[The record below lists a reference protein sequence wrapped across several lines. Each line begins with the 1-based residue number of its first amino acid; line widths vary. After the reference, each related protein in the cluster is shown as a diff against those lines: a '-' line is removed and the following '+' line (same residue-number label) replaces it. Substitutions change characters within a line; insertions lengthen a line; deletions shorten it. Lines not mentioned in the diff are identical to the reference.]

1 MDRDRSIGMS
11 MSKSIGW
18 NIGTSMGRDTRRRV
32 GRVVDRARSPNNST
46 LVGLAVPR
54 GVVGANP
61 LPRIITTTNQRT
73 TEALKEAT
81 Y

>member
-1 MDRDRSIGMS
+1 MS
-11 MSKSIGW
+11 MSMSIGW
-18 NIGTSMGRDTRRRV
+18 NIGTRIGHDTGRRV
-32 GRVVDRARSPNNST
+32 GTGTGSARSPNNST

-54 GVVGANP
+54 GVVGASPP
-61 LPRIITTTNQRT
+61 LPRIITNTNQRA

>member
-11 MSKSIGW
+11 MSMSIGW
-18 NIGTSMGRDTRRRV
+18 NIGTNIGRHMRRQARRV
-32 GRVVDRARSPNNST
+32 VGSARSPNNST

-54 GVVGANP
+54 GVVGASP
-61 LPRIITTTNQRT
+61 LPRIITTTNQRA
-73 TEALKEAT
+73 TEALKEAI